1 MRPLLHGGLGQ
12 IRGWRARERA
22 GCGGVVDRQRIL
34 AIACDNMA
42 VEVLPGTDHPKT
54 LMPVHQHAL
63 VEVGAYL
70 IENFVTEN
78 LVSDGL

>member
-1 MRPLLHGGLGQ
+1 M
-12 IRGWRARERA
+12 I
-22 GCGGVVDRQRIL
+22 DRQGIL

-42 VEVLPGTDHPKT
+42 IEVLPGTNYPKT

>member
-1 MRPLLHGGLGQ
+1 M
-12 IRGWRARERA
+12 I
-22 GCGGVVDRQRIL
+22 DRQGIL

-42 VEVLPGTDHPKT
+42 IEVLPGTDYPKT

-63 VEVGAYL
+63 VEVGAYP
-70 IENFVTEN
+70 IEN